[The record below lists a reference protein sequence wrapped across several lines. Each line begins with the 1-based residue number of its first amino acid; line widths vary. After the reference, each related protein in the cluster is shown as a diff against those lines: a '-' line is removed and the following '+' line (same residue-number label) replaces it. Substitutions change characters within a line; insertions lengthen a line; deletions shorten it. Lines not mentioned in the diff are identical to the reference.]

1 MSSDENEKTE
11 ITVIVENKSNGNA
24 LAIGI
29 AIMLALIIFVV
40 ASDGGVGGLL
50 GGSDSDLEGNCADGI
65 DNDGGGQADQDDPD
79 CYVQNNYNP
88 EGTESNGN
96 NDPLGAP

>member
-40 ASDGGVGGLL
+40 ASDDGVGGLL
-50 GGSDSDLEGNCADGI
+50 GGSDSDIEGNCADGI
-65 DNDGGGQADQDDPD
+65 DND
-79 CYVQNNYNP
+79 
-88 EGTESNGN
+88 
-96 NDPLGAP
+96 

>member
-50 GGSDSDLEGNCADGI
+50 GGSDSDLE
-65 DNDGGGQADQDDPD
+65 D
-79 CYVQNNYNP
+79 CENALASCPVDAI
-88 EGTESNGN
+88 GN
-96 NDPLGAP
+96 NGK

>member
-1 MSSDENEKTE
+1 MPTDEKDKTE
-11 ITVIVENKSNGNA
+11 ITVIVETKSNGNV

-29 AIMLALIIFVV
+29 AILLGLIILVI
-40 ASDGGVGGLL
+40 ASDDGVGGLL
-50 GGSDSDLEGNCADGI
+50 GGSNSDIQGNCADGI
-65 DNDGGGQADQDDPD
+65 DNDGGGQADHDDPD

-88 EGTESNGN
+88 EGSESNPN